1 MDMGSAPGS
10 ADAILELILH
20 LEQEASD
27 ARRRLRASLRRLG
40 FDSEM
45 TTAQLAETLRRL
57 GAESRPL
64 IERPDYVVRVI
75 PPRDP
80 LGLVR
85 VLVKAGLAHHHGD
98 EPVLMVPL
106 EADTPDEEASA
117 SDAAAVGFHRAVYAC
132 PRCGERVT
140 IALLHEQQ
148 PH

>member
-1 MDMGSAPGS
+1 MGSAPAP
-10 ADAILELILH
+10 ADAILELILL
-20 LEQEASD
+20 LEQEASKS
-27 ARRRLRASLRRLG
+27 RRRLRASLRRLG
-40 FDSEM
+40 FDSDM
-45 TTAQLAETLRRL
+45 TTAQLEETLRGL

-80 LGLVR
+80 PGLLR
-85 VLVKAGLAHHHGD
+85 VWVKAGLAHHHVD
-98 EPVLMVPL
+98 EQVLMVPL
-106 EADTPDEEASA
+106 EAETPDEEASIGA
-117 SDAAAVGFHRAVYAC
+117 AAAVGFHRAVYAC